1 MKNELEEQMKR
12 MTDDASL
19 EELLPGFDK
28 EALWGSISDEL
39 HPEKPAKKHFLL
51 GWMSHAA
58 AILLAIA
65 GTWLFLHFNQR
76 GTGDAVAVNI
86 PVATPQIPVKNEQ
99 VAAVPQQALPRATG
113 AQIVPQDKQIQTSV
127 NYDSA
132 TPVASVK
139 EAAPVIIPQSPAQV
153 PEEQKIMVPEPQP
166 VVVTVAKKTRKVT
179 HYLDLD
185 MDEPAYDVVPHPAPP
200 VFVQMKLN
208 KPDMPNNSNQKMPL
222 KELVIAL
229 AR

>member
-12 MTDDASL
+12 LTDEASL

-28 EALWGSISDEL
+28 DALWGSISDEL
-39 HPEKPAKKHFLL
+39 HPGKPAKKRFLL
-51 GWMSHAA
+51 GWVSHAA

-76 GTGDAVAVNI
+76 TRSDAVAVGI
-86 PVATPQIPVKNEQ
+86 PVTTPQVPVKNEK
-99 VAAVPQQALPRATG
+99 VVAVPQQALPQVAD
-113 AQIVPQDKQIQTSV
+113 APIVPHNKQASS
-127 NYDSA
+127 SA
-132 TPVASVK
+132 PYNPASPVASVK
-139 EAAPVIIPQSPAQV
+139 EAAPVMILQPPV
-153 PEEQKIMVPEPQP
+153 PVTEGPKIMIPDPQP
-166 VVVTVAKKTRKVT
+166 VVTVAKKTRKVM

-185 MDEPAYDVVPHPAPP
+185 LDESAYDVVPHPAAP
-200 VFVQMKLN
+200 VYVQMKLN
-208 KPDMPNNSNQKMPL
+208 RPDIPNNTNQQMPL